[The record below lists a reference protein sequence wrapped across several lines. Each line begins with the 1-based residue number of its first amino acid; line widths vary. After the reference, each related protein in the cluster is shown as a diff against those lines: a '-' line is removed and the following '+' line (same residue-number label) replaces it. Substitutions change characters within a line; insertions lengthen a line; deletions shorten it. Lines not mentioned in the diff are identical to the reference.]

1 METNW
6 YEGGLRMIEEVTT
19 NAERIQDELLSE
31 ILNRNAGTE
40 YLRRLLHGQT
50 DKQLFKKNVPVV
62 AYEDLKPYIDR
73 IANGERSDILLA
85 DPITGFF
92 MRHGLVAFSG
102 TSGGQPKLTPVT
114 AEEAQKWELFYT
126 LYESP
131 VMKHFGDI
139 NQGDKRMEFLF
150 ARPEIETP
158 SGLTAAT
165 VSTSLYKKSGFKA
178 MLNKFHTSPI
188 EAIFCP
194 EPVQSLYCQ
203 LLFGLIQRDEVVLV
217 GSAFAS
223 TLLRAI
229 KFLESHW
236 QELCSDIKAGLIS
249 HRITDSGCRSAASLI
264 IKPNPQLADLIENI
278 CNSKSWEG
286 IIRKLWP
293 KANHFLTDLP
303 HQKIF
308 LELLSSQSLA
318 VKMGDLQVVGGIK
331 KLNNKNYNTCATCM
345 ESYLQG
351 QDLWEVVGGGE
362 VTQPATEDANGILR
376 KWKIKAGKAMFA
388 LKTTIEEEMLEHI
401 RDAKT
406 PKEAWDTFVT
416 LFSKRND
423 TKLQLLENEL
433 LSMAQ
438 RDMAV
443 AQYFH
448 KVKSICRE
456 ISELDPTAAIGE
468 ARIKRII
475 VHGLRP
481 EYRGFVAAVQGW
493 PTQPSLV
500 EFENLLAGQEAMAK
514 QMGGVS
520 LKGEEEALYTSK
532 SRGTFQRYTGNGSK
546 KDGDKVKNYQGKGGP
561 HSGGASKNRG
571 NSRKFDGKCYN
582 CGKLGHMAKDCW
594 TKKKPVESNTATS
607 CSKENSEDGWD
618 AEALFATEEEE
629 LALTVTTPERIDYKN
644 DWIVDSGC
652 SNHMTG
658 DKQKLQNLSEYNRGR
673 VVVTADNS
681 RLPITHI
688 DVKVYR
694 DVKISETPTME
705 GRRLESI
712 YVMSAESAYVDRTRK
727 NETSDLWH
735 MRLGHVS
742 YSKLSVMVKKSML
755 KGLPQLDVR
764 TDTVCAGCQYGK
776 AHQLPYDESKF
787 KAKEPLELVHSD
799 VFGPVK
805 QQSISGMRYMV
816 TFIDDFS
823 RYVWVFFMKEKSDTF
838 SKFKEFRDSAEGEVG
853 KKICCLRTDNGGEYR
868 SNEFSQ
874 YLRECRIR
882 HQYTCANTPQQNG
895 VAERKNRH
903 LAEIC
908 RSMLHAKNVSGRF
921 WAEAMRTAAFVINR
935 LPQPRLGFVSPFEKL
950 WNIKPTV
957 SYFRVFGCVCYVFVP
972 DHLRSKF
979 DKKAVRCIF
988 VGYDSQR
995 KGWKCC
1001 DPISGRCYTSRNMVF
1016 DEASS
1021 WWSSEKEV
1029 LSDSREFGD
1038 KLQQKMGEH
1047 DVQLQTSSDEL
1058 EDPNDD
1064 DVEQRVTQ
1072 NPWQTGVYQQPNEEG
1087 GPSETEESIPQSQ
1100 LRRSTRIR
1108 RPNPKYA
1115 NTAIIEEATEPET
1128 FEEASKSSE
1137 WMTDMK
1143 EEIDAL
1149 QQNQTWD
1156 IVPKIKDVK
1165 PISCKWV
1172 YKIKRRPDGSIERYK
1187 ARLVARGFSQQYG
1200 LDYDE
1205 TFSPVAKLTT
1215 VRVLLAL
1222 AANKDWNLWQMDVK
1236 NAFLHGE
1243 LDREIYMTQPMGFQ
1257 SQDHPEYVCKLRK
1270 ALYGLKQAPRAWYG
1284 KIAEFLTKSGY
1295 SVTPADSSLFVK
1307 ANEGKLAI
1315 VLVYVDDLIITGDDE
1330 AEILQTKENLSVRF
1344 QMKELGQLKHF
1355 LGLEVDRTHEG
1366 IFLCQQKYAKDL
1378 LKRFG
1383 MLECKST
1390 STPME
1395 PNIKMCAHEGKDL
1408 EDATMY
1414 RQLVGSL
1421 IYLTLTR
1428 PDISYAVGVM
1438 SRYMQNPKKPHLEA
1452 VRRILRYVKNTIDYG
1467 LLYKKGED
1475 CKLVGYCDAD
1485 YAGDH
1490 DTRRSTTGYVFKLG
1504 SGTISW
1510 CSKRQPTV
1518 SLSTTEAEYRAAAMA
1533 AQESTWLIQL
1543 MNNLHQP
1550 VDYAIPLYYD
1560 NQSAIRLAENPVF
1573 HARTKHVEV
1582 HFHFV
1587 REKVLQEEIEMGQ
1600 IKTDEQ
1606 IADLFTKSLS
1616 VGKFEHFRRQHGV
1629 IQRMEA
1635 NIEGEGL
1642 PLVSAAYGCSEAQ
1655 CGINLEPLCKSADVS
1670 YTFLP
1675 NMAYFEFL
1683 PVKNDHDESIEMR
1696 SNDNEDTEPVDL
1708 VNVKPGHRYELLVTT
1723 SAGLYRYKVG
1733 DVLMVTGFHN
1743 NAPQFQ
1749 FVERQNVAIKYTSY
1763 ADTSSAPG
1771 HYVLFWELKQKE
1783 GNNCKEL
1790 DPKIMVECCY
1800 RVEESLHYTYKI
1812 YRKKNII
1819 APLEIRVVK
1828 QGTFD
1833 ELMDYNV
1840 SKGASLSQY
1849 KRPSCIKSKEALKI
1863 LDSRVIGKFFS
1874 PKSPL

>member
-1 METNW
+1 
-6 YEGGLRMIEEVTT
+6 
-19 NAERIQDELLSE
+19 
-31 ILNRNAGTE
+31 
-40 YLRRLLHGQT
+40 
-50 DKQLFKKNVPVV
+50 
-62 AYEDLKPYIDR
+62 
-73 IANGERSDILLA
+73 
-85 DPITGFF
+85 
-92 MRHGLVAFSG
+92 
-102 TSGGQPKLTPVT
+102 
-114 AEEAQKWELFYT
+114 
-126 LYESP
+126 
-131 VMKHFGDI
+131 
-139 NQGDKRMEFLF
+139 
-150 ARPEIETP
+150 
-158 SGLTAAT
+158 
-165 VSTSLYKKSGFKA
+165 
-178 MLNKFHTSPI
+178 
-188 EAIFCP
+188 
-194 EPVQSLYCQ
+194 
-203 LLFGLIQRDEVVLV
+203 
-217 GSAFAS
+217 
-223 TLLRAI
+223 
-229 KFLESHW
+229 
-236 QELCSDIKAGLIS
+236 
-249 HRITDSGCRSAASLI
+249 
-264 IKPNPQLADLIENI
+264 
-278 CNSKSWEG
+278 
-286 IIRKLWP
+286 
-293 KANHFLTDLP
+293 
-303 HQKIF
+303 
-308 LELLSSQSLA
+308 
-318 VKMGDLQVVGGIK
+318 MGDLQVVGGIK
-331 KLNNKNYNTCATCM
+331 KLNNKNYNTWATCM

-388 LKTTIEEEMLEHI
+388 LKTTIEEEILEHI

-448 KVKSICRE
+448 KVNSICRE

-546 KDGDKVKNYQGKGGP
+546 KDGDKVKNYQGNGGP

-582 CGKLGHMAKDCW
+582 CGKMGHMEKDCW

-607 CSKENSEDGWD
+607 CSKENSED
-618 AEALFATEEEE
+618 
-629 LALTVTTPERIDYKN
+629 
-644 DWIVDSGC
+644 DSGC

-658 DKQKLQNLSEYNRGR
+658 DKQKLQNLSEYNGGR

-688 DVKVYR
+688 GKTIVTPRYNTNQVQLQDVYHIPGIKKNLLSVAQLTSSGHYVLFGPQDVKVYR
-694 DVKISETPTME
+694 DVKITETPTIE
-705 GRRLESI
+705 GRRLKSI

-823 RYVWVFFMKEKSDTF
+823 RYVWVFFMKEKSITF

-853 KKICCLRTDNGGEYR
+853 KKIYCLRTDNGGEYR

-903 LAEIC
+903 LAKIC

-957 SYFRVFGCVCYVFVP
+957 SYFRVFGC
-972 DHLRSKF
+972 
-979 DKKAVRCIF
+979 
-988 VGYDSQR
+988 R

-1001 DPISGRCYTSRNMVF
+1001 DPISGRCYTSRNVVF

-1029 LSDSREFGD
+1029 LPDSREFGD

-1047 DVQLQTSSDEL
+1047 DVQLQTSSDES
-1058 EDPNDD
+1058 EDPNGD

-1100 LRRSTRIR
+1100 LRRSTIIR

-1115 NTAIIEEATEPET
+1115 NATIIEEATEPET

-1137 WMTDMK
+1137 WMTAMK

-1172 YKIKRRPDGSIERYK
+1172 YKIKRRPDRSIERYK

-1222 AANKDWNLWQMDVK
+1222 AANKDLNLWQMDVK

-1270 ALYGLKQAPRAWYG
+1270 ALYRLKQAPRAWYG
-1284 KIAEFLTKSGY
+1284 KIVEFLTKSGY

-1414 RQLVGSL
+1414 QQLVGSL

-1475 CKLVGYCDAD
+1475 CKLVGYCDDD

-1504 SGTISW
+1504 SGIISW

-1550 VDYAIPLYYD
+1550 VDYAIPLYCD
-1560 NQSAIRLAENPVF
+1560 NQSTIRLAENHVF
-1573 HARTKHVEV
+1573 HARTKHVEA
-1582 HFHFV
+1582 HYHFV
-1587 REKVLQEEIEMGQ
+1587 REKVLQEEIEMRQ

-1635 NIEGEGL
+1635 NIEGE
-1642 PLVSAAYGCSEAQ
+1642 C
-1655 CGINLEPLCKSADVS
+1655 
-1670 YTFLP
+1670 
-1675 NMAYFEFL
+1675 
-1683 PVKNDHDESIEMR
+1683 
-1696 SNDNEDTEPVDL
+1696 
-1708 VNVKPGHRYELLVTT
+1708 
-1723 SAGLYRYKVG
+1723 
-1733 DVLMVTGFHN
+1733 
-1743 NAPQFQ
+1743 
-1749 FVERQNVAIKYTSY
+1749 
-1763 ADTSSAPG
+1763 
-1771 HYVLFWELKQKE
+1771 
-1783 GNNCKEL
+1783 
-1790 DPKIMVECCY
+1790 
-1800 RVEESLHYTYKI
+1800 
-1812 YRKKNII
+1812 
-1819 APLEIRVVK
+1819 
-1828 QGTFD
+1828 
-1833 ELMDYNV
+1833 
-1840 SKGASLSQY
+1840 
-1849 KRPSCIKSKEALKI
+1849 
-1863 LDSRVIGKFFS
+1863 
-1874 PKSPL
+1874 

>member
-1 METNW
+1 
-6 YEGGLRMIEEVTT
+6 
-19 NAERIQDELLSE
+19 
-31 ILNRNAGTE
+31 
-40 YLRRLLHGQT
+40 
-50 DKQLFKKNVPVV
+50 
-62 AYEDLKPYIDR
+62 
-73 IANGERSDILLA
+73 
-85 DPITGFF
+85 
-92 MRHGLVAFSG
+92 
-102 TSGGQPKLTPVT
+102 
-114 AEEAQKWELFYT
+114 
-126 LYESP
+126 
-131 VMKHFGDI
+131 
-139 NQGDKRMEFLF
+139 
-150 ARPEIETP
+150 
-158 SGLTAAT
+158 
-165 VSTSLYKKSGFKA
+165 
-178 MLNKFHTSPI
+178 
-188 EAIFCP
+188 
-194 EPVQSLYCQ
+194 
-203 LLFGLIQRDEVVLV
+203 
-217 GSAFAS
+217 
-223 TLLRAI
+223 
-229 KFLESHW
+229 
-236 QELCSDIKAGLIS
+236 
-249 HRITDSGCRSAASLI
+249 
-264 IKPNPQLADLIENI
+264 
-278 CNSKSWEG
+278 
-286 IIRKLWP
+286 
-293 KANHFLTDLP
+293 
-303 HQKIF
+303 
-308 LELLSSQSLA
+308 
-318 VKMGDLQVVGGIK
+318 MGDLQVVGGIK
-331 KLNNKNYNTCATCM
+331 KLNNKNYNTWATCM

-493 PTQPSLV
+493 PTQPLLV

-582 CGKLGHMAKDCW
+582 CGKMGHMAKDCW

-618 AEALFATEEEE
+618 AEALFSTEEEE

-658 DKQKLQNLSEYNRGR
+658 DKQKLQNLSEYNGGR

-688 DVKVYR
+688 SKTIVTPRYNTNQVQLQDVYHVPGMKKNLLSVAQLTSSGHYVLFGPQDVKVYR
-694 DVKISETPTME
+694 DVKITETPTME

-712 YVMSAESAYVDRTRK
+712 YVMSAESAYVDMTRK

-764 TDTVCAGCQYGK
+764 TDTVCTGCQYGK

-895 VAERKNRH
+895 VVERKNRH

-921 WAEAMRTAAFVINR
+921 SAEAMRTAAFVINR

-957 SYFRVFGCVCYVFVP
+957 SYFRVFGCVCYMFVP

-1001 DPISGRCYTSRNMVF
+1001 DPISGRCYTSRNVVF

-1029 LSDSREFGD
+1029 FPDSREFGD

-1047 DVQLQTSSDEL
+1047 DVQLQTSSDES
-1058 EDPNDD
+1058 EDPNGD

-1115 NTAIIEEATEPET
+1115 NAAIIEEATEPET

-1137 WMTDMK
+1137 WMTAMK

-1156 IVPKIKDVK
+1156 IVPKIKD
-1165 PISCKWV
+1165 
-1172 YKIKRRPDGSIERYK
+1172 
-1187 ARLVARGFSQQYG
+1187 YG

-1295 SVTPADSSLFVK
+1295 SVTPADSNLFVK

-1344 QMKELGQLKHF
+1344 QMNELGQLKHF

-1378 LKRFG
+1378 MKRFG

-1504 SGTISW
+1504 SGIISW

-1550 VDYAIPLYYD
+1550 VDYAIPLYCD
-1560 NQSAIRLAENPVF
+1560 NQSTIRLAENPVF

-1582 HFHFV
+1582 HYHFV
-1587 REKVLQEEIEMGQ
+1587 REKVLQEEIEMRQ

-1635 NIEGEGL
+1635 NIEGE
-1642 PLVSAAYGCSEAQ
+1642 C
-1655 CGINLEPLCKSADVS
+1655 
-1670 YTFLP
+1670 
-1675 NMAYFEFL
+1675 
-1683 PVKNDHDESIEMR
+1683 
-1696 SNDNEDTEPVDL
+1696 
-1708 VNVKPGHRYELLVTT
+1708 
-1723 SAGLYRYKVG
+1723 
-1733 DVLMVTGFHN
+1733 
-1743 NAPQFQ
+1743 
-1749 FVERQNVAIKYTSY
+1749 
-1763 ADTSSAPG
+1763 
-1771 HYVLFWELKQKE
+1771 
-1783 GNNCKEL
+1783 
-1790 DPKIMVECCY
+1790 
-1800 RVEESLHYTYKI
+1800 
-1812 YRKKNII
+1812 
-1819 APLEIRVVK
+1819 
-1828 QGTFD
+1828 
-1833 ELMDYNV
+1833 
-1840 SKGASLSQY
+1840 
-1849 KRPSCIKSKEALKI
+1849 
-1863 LDSRVIGKFFS
+1863 
-1874 PKSPL
+1874 

>member
-1 METNW
+1 
-6 YEGGLRMIEEVTT
+6 
-19 NAERIQDELLSE
+19 
-31 ILNRNAGTE
+31 
-40 YLRRLLHGQT
+40 
-50 DKQLFKKNVPVV
+50 
-62 AYEDLKPYIDR
+62 
-73 IANGERSDILLA
+73 
-85 DPITGFF
+85 
-92 MRHGLVAFSG
+92 
-102 TSGGQPKLTPVT
+102 
-114 AEEAQKWELFYT
+114 
-126 LYESP
+126 
-131 VMKHFGDI
+131 
-139 NQGDKRMEFLF
+139 
-150 ARPEIETP
+150 
-158 SGLTAAT
+158 
-165 VSTSLYKKSGFKA
+165 
-178 MLNKFHTSPI
+178 
-188 EAIFCP
+188 
-194 EPVQSLYCQ
+194 
-203 LLFGLIQRDEVVLV
+203 
-217 GSAFAS
+217 
-223 TLLRAI
+223 
-229 KFLESHW
+229 
-236 QELCSDIKAGLIS
+236 
-249 HRITDSGCRSAASLI
+249 
-264 IKPNPQLADLIENI
+264 
-278 CNSKSWEG
+278 
-286 IIRKLWP
+286 
-293 KANHFLTDLP
+293 
-303 HQKIF
+303 
-308 LELLSSQSLA
+308 
-318 VKMGDLQVVGGIK
+318 MGDLQVVGGIK
-331 KLNNKNYNTCATCM
+331 KLNNKNYNTWATCM

-376 KWKIKAGKAMFA
+376 KWKIKVGKAMFA
-388 LKTTIEEEMLEHI
+388 LKTTIEEEILEHI

-406 PKEAWDTFVT
+406 PKETWDTFVT

-423 TKLQLLENEL
+423 TKLKLLENEL

-438 RDMAV
+438 RDIAV
-443 AQYFH
+443 VQYFH
-448 KVKSICRE
+448 KP
-456 ISELDPTAAIGE
+456 ELE
-468 ARIKRII
+468 
-475 VHGLRP
+475 
-481 EYRGFVAAVQGW
+481 

-500 EFENLLAGQEAMAK
+500 EFENLLEGQEAMAK
-514 QMGGVS
+514 QMGRVS

-532 SRGTFQRYTGNGSK
+532 SRGTFQRYTGSGSK

-582 CGKLGHMAKDCW
+582 CGKMGHMAKDCW

-607 CSKENSEDGWD
+607 CSKVNSEDGWD

-644 DWIVDSGC
+644 DWIVDSGY

-658 DKQKLQNLSEYNRGR
+658 DKQKLQNLSEYNGGR

-681 RLPITHI
+681 RNEEKFAICGSTNIIGPLCLIWSP
-688 DVKVYR
+688 
-694 DVKISETPTME
+694 
-705 GRRLESI
+705 RRE
-712 YVMSAESAYVDRTRK
+712 DRTRK

-776 AHQLPYDESKF
+776 AHQLQYDESKF

-799 VFGPVK
+799 VFRPVK

-838 SKFKEFRDSAEGEVG
+838 SKFKEFRDTAEGEVG

-895 VAERKNRH
+895 VAERKTGILQKFVE
-903 LAEIC
+903 LATFEYLAVYVMCLFLIIYGANLT
-908 RSMLHAKNVSGRF
+908 RKLLDVSL
-921 WAEAMRTAAFVINR
+921 WDMTAREREN
-935 LPQPRLGFVSPFEKL
+935 
-950 WNIKPTV
+950 
-957 SYFRVFGCVCYVFVP
+957 
-972 DHLRSKF
+972 
-979 DKKAVRCIF
+979 
-988 VGYDSQR
+988 
-995 KGWKCC
+995 
-1001 DPISGRCYTSRNMVF
+1001 
-1016 DEASS
+1016 
-1021 WWSSEKEV
+1021 EV
-1029 LSDSREFGD
+1029 LPDSREFGD

-1047 DVQLQTSSDEL
+1047 AVQLQISSDES
-1058 EDPNDD
+1058 EYPNGD
-1064 DVEQRVTQ
+1064 DVKQRVTQ
-1072 NPWQTGVYQQPNEEG
+1072 NPRQNGVYQQPNEE
-1087 GPSETEESIPQSQ
+1087 
-1100 LRRSTRIR
+1100 
-1108 RPNPKYA
+1108 
-1115 NTAIIEEATEPET
+1115 AIIEEATEPET
-1128 FEEASKSSE
+1128 FEEASKSYE
-1137 WMTDMK
+1137 WMTAMK

-1215 VRVLLAL
+1215 VQVLLAL

-1257 SQDHPEYVCKLRK
+1257 SQDHLEYVCKLRK
-1270 ALYGLKQAPRAWYG
+1270 AFYGLKRAPRAWYG

-1295 SVTPADSSLFVK
+1295 SVTPADSSLFIK
-1307 ANEGKLAI
+1307 ANECKLAI

-1510 CSKRQPTV
+1510 YSKRQPTV

-1550 VDYAIPLYYD
+1550 VDYAISLYCD
-1560 NQSAIRLAENPVF
+1560 NQSAIRLAGNHVF

-1582 HFHFV
+1582 HYHFV
-1587 REKVLQEEIEMGQ
+1587 REKVLQEEIEMRQ

-1629 IQRMEA
+1629 IQRMKA
-1635 NIEGEGL
+1635 NIEGE
-1642 PLVSAAYGCSEAQ
+1642 C
-1655 CGINLEPLCKSADVS
+1655 
-1670 YTFLP
+1670 
-1675 NMAYFEFL
+1675 
-1683 PVKNDHDESIEMR
+1683 
-1696 SNDNEDTEPVDL
+1696 
-1708 VNVKPGHRYELLVTT
+1708 
-1723 SAGLYRYKVG
+1723 
-1733 DVLMVTGFHN
+1733 
-1743 NAPQFQ
+1743 
-1749 FVERQNVAIKYTSY
+1749 
-1763 ADTSSAPG
+1763 
-1771 HYVLFWELKQKE
+1771 
-1783 GNNCKEL
+1783 
-1790 DPKIMVECCY
+1790 
-1800 RVEESLHYTYKI
+1800 
-1812 YRKKNII
+1812 
-1819 APLEIRVVK
+1819 
-1828 QGTFD
+1828 
-1833 ELMDYNV
+1833 
-1840 SKGASLSQY
+1840 
-1849 KRPSCIKSKEALKI
+1849 
-1863 LDSRVIGKFFS
+1863 
-1874 PKSPL
+1874 